1 MAMGVMKSSGGVD
14 VEDDEPAN
22 PRMACSRV
30 WSISISPPCSLARAR
45 MEYHSPVSW
54 SKPRS
59 SSSMVTENGVT
70 GAYPLGAV

>member
-22 PRMACSRV
+22 ARMACSRV
-30 WSISISPPCSLARAR
+30 WSTSISPPCSLARAR

-54 SKPRS
+54 S
-59 SSSMVTENGVT
+59 
-70 GAYPLGAV
+70 